1 MSFHLTVDVTTECPH
16 DCPHCNLRGTRRAG
30 HLDPEVLERVLA
42 EVADRYDLDFVILT
56 GGEPCLHPRFGELV
70 ELCRRYD
77 AGVGVNVAT
86 EVHPALADV
95 DHVYVALEPHRGY
108 GLDGALRTWEEVARL
123 EPDEVYANTVA
134 CRDTYG
140 ELRRVNEVA
149 VELGAAAHF
158 VIAYVSPGPD
168 DPLDDY
174 PHDEL
179 PGLVRGL
186 KRAYLAGMPYQEEV
200 PFSSCR
206 HGEYNLHVR
215 ADGELTPCQHWK
227 AFTLADLDEFGDLR
241 ELEPEGPCR
250 DCPRFEECQG
260 GCNAYAW
267 NVAGRLMP
275 DPRCPR
281 VRGSP

>member
-1 MSFHLTVDVTTECPH
+1 VH
-16 DCPHCNLRGTRRAG
+16 
-30 HLDPEVLERVLA
+30 
-42 EVADRYDLDFVILT
+42 
-56 GGEPCLHPRFGELV
+56 
-70 ELCRRYD
+70 D

-86 EVHPALADV
+86 EVRPALANV

-108 GLDGALRTWEEVARL
+108 GLDGALRTWEEVARP

-134 CRDTYG
+134 CQ
-140 ELRRVNEVA
+140 
-149 VELGAAAHF
+149 
-158 VIAYVSPGPD
+158 
-168 DPLDDY
+168 
-174 PHDEL
+174 
-179 PGLVRGL
+179 LVRGL
-186 KRAYLAGMPYQEEV
+186 KRAYLAGMPCQEGV

-206 HGEYNLHVR
+206 HEEYNLHVR